1 MDAVQDVYSLI
12 APTNREKDLSRKLEM
27 RQALACT
34 SLPRWLGYLERKLQ
48 ANGTGF
54 FVGSTVSVTTCMS
67 HLVCACIHRYTAL
80 TADETVRR

>member
-1 MDAVQDVYSLI
+1 MHACAQQIMDAVQDVYSLI

-27 RQALACT
+27 RQAMACT

-54 FVGSTVSVTTCMS
+54 FVGSTVSFTQ
-67 HLVCACIHRYTAL
+67 YKY
-80 TADETVRR
+80 